1 VAEIQQSNNRVQHT
15 KTPKANN
22 QTTACNTP
30 TKKYSAFF
38 ETCKDFFAALDFAQS
53 SFRTYP

>member
-1 VAEIQQSNNRVQHT
+1 LAESKKSLKKQTAFQQ
-15 KTPKANN
+15 
-22 QTTACNTP
+22 TAVIIIS
-30 TKKYSAFF
+30 KKYTAFF